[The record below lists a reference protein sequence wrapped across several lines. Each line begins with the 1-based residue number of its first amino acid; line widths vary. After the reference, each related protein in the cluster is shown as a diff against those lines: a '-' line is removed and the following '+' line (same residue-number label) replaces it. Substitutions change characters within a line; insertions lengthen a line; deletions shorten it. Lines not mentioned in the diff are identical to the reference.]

1 MTSYFVADSD
11 HIREISKETHAIL
24 LDFAHG
30 CSVSIDAGPG
40 TTRALRNAT
49 TRAAL
54 AAALGLT
61 TADMELII
69 EDLTSNINV
78 KVFRIQS

>member
-30 CSVSIDAGPG
+30 CSVSIDAGPD
-40 TTRALRNAT
+40 TTKALRKAT